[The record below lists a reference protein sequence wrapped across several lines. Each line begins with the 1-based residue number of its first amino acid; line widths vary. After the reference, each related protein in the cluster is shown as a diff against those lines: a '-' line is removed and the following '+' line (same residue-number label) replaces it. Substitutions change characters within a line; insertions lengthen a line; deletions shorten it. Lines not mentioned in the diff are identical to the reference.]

1 MNSIHGS
8 EALAIATLAVV
19 LLSGFLFYIFRQSSK
34 LTGNK
39 PSTAKILANMGTA
52 LKSYEEGRYR
62 DALAQW
68 PELIQDSERTGNILW
83 VLAATNMLGHT
94 LEKLGEY
101 EEAAR
106 AYKSSMTVGY
116 REQTADSLRVAYR
129 RYCMCELILG
139 RPEEAGKA
147 LRDLSEIYRLEG
159 DIEKAIRNLA
169 MLADTFRK
177 QGYLEH
183 AAAAYEDALRLADRF
198 EQQDGRAMVLHDQSL
213 FLRSMGQLAQALEC
227 AQQAAQIRLAATDL
241 ENQPRLRTVGRE
253 LNEMKTADGR
263 AHMLCT
269 TANLLRQIG
278 KIEEARA
285 DYVKALEIAARF
297 NSQKF
302 IGIAELEGS
311 LIAWATGQREE
322 ARALLRN
329 AVEAAAA
336 DEESEDRKPVNAII
350 EASYSEQ
357 SGDAARAL
365 IILAITSKLF
375 PTLKPHVKSG
385 FLNVQAR
392 ALAKNKQH
400 EEAAA
405 TLERATV
412 LAAKLKAPLYLAENA
427 FTAGVV
433 ALYRGDH
440 DEADRR
446 LQQALSFYHK
456 SGFKRETANTQR
468 YRAAALLAL
477 GRTEDSAAASA
488 DSRRLYQEMGDHASA
503 AEV

>member
-1 MNSIHGS
+1 VNTIHGS
-8 EALAIATLAVV
+8 ELLAVAALATV
-19 LLSGFLFYIFRQSSK
+19 LFGGFLFYVFRESSK

-62 DALAQW
+62 EALAQW
-68 PELIQDSERTGNILW
+68 PELIRDCERTGNIAGI
-83 VLAATNMLGHT
+83 LATTNMMGHT

-177 QGYLEH
+177 QGFLEH
-183 AAAAYEDALRLADRF
+183 ASAAYEDGLKLADRF
-198 EQQDGRAMVLHDQSL
+198 EHREGRAIALHDQAL
-213 FLRSMGQLAQALEC
+213 FLRTMGRLAEAIEC
-227 AQQAAQIRLAATDL
+227 AQQATQIRLAATDP
-241 ENQPRLRTVGRE
+241 ENQPRLQNVGRE
-253 LNEMKTADGR
+253 LDEMKTADGR

-269 TANLLRQIG
+269 TSDLLRQMG
-278 KIEEARA
+278 RIEEARA
-285 DYVKALEIAARF
+285 DYVKALEIASRF

-311 LIAWATGQREE
+311 LIAWGTGQREE

-350 EASYSEQ
+350 EASYAEQ
-357 SGDAARAL
+357 SGDAASAL
-365 IILAITSKLF
+365 IVLAITSKLF
-375 PTLKPHVKSG
+375 PTLKPHVESG

>member
-1 MNSIHGS
+1 VNAIDGS

-52 LKSYEEGRYR
+52 LKCYEEGRYR
-62 DALAQW
+62 EALAQW
-68 PELIQDSERTGNILW
+68 PELIQDSERTGNILG

-116 REQTADSLRVAYR
+116 RAQTADSLQVAYR

-159 DIEKAIRNLA
+159 DVEKAIHTLT
-169 MLADTFRK
+169 MLANTFRK
-177 QGYLEH
+177 QGFLEH
-183 AAAAYEDALRLADRF
+183 GGAAYEDALRLADRF

-213 FLRSMGQLAQALEC
+213 FLRSMGRLGQALEG
-227 AQQAAQIRLAATDL
+227 AQQAAQIRLAQTNL
-241 ENQPRLRTVGRE
+241 EKQPSEGTVTRE
-253 LNEMKTADGR
+253 LDDMKMGEAQ

-278 KIEEARA
+278 KIEEARV
-285 DYVKALEIAARF
+285 DYLKALEIAERVGSQRF
-297 NSQKF
+297 V
-302 IGIAELEGS
+302 GIAEAEGS
-311 LIAWATGQREE
+311 LIAWVGGQREE

-329 AVEAAAA
+329 AIEAAAA

-357 SGDAARAL
+357 SGDAASAL

-375 PTLKPHVKSG
+375 PTLKPHVESG

-405 TLERATV
+405 ALERATV
-412 LAAKLKAPLYLAENA
+412 LAAKLKAPLYLADNA

-433 ALYRGDH
+433 ALYRGNH
-440 DEADRR
+440 DEAELR
-446 LQQALSFYHK
+446 LQQALGFYQQ
-456 SGFKRETANTQR
+456 SGFKRETANTQK
-468 YRAAALLAL
+468 YRKAALLAL
-477 GRTEDSAAASA
+477 GRTEDSAAVGA
-488 DSRRLYQEMGDHASA
+488 DARRLYREMGDLVSA